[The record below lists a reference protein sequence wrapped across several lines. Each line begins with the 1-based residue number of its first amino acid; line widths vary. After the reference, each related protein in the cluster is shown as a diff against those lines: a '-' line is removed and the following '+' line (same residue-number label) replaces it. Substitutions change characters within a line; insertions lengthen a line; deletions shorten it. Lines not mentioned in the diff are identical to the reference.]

1 MSPFLSLSEYWS
13 TIQRLNNHG
22 CTLILEGNYE
32 EANRIFTLAI
42 TRYKQVAAGA
52 ATTSTSTRP
61 STAATPSVSSSASSA
76 GQDRMSMSMA
86 GVGVMETT
94 PFSRPS
100 PSAHPQQYQYHQ
112 EQEQT
117 PAPFS
122 FAAASSTPQVQEQ
135 EQDPINDDDSCFEVD
150 DDDDDDH
157 WEEYDVDEEDE
168 MIPLPMAIDASSSST
183 GSTRTATRSTV
194 SSLSSPTGTGTGTTG
209 ATDGPHGI
217 RRMTA
222 ISQLF
227 VIPYCGSSPPPPQ
240 QKQDHQANSKKK
252 KMALHYNSHEVYSLP
267 IVMTDE
273 EWDVSLM
280 DDKSFVL
287 IYNTAL
293 CNHLYGMKLL
303 VLIQDHLEEDEAR
316 RRRDHPHRP
325 QQMYPDHRSEQH
337 EREMEFRF
345 LSATCKRSFEVAK
358 SLYRLAISN
367 VHSIVHGV
375 DALCYVALFNNISH
389 TCKTLYGYESEEAGD
404 YDILLLKAIFW
415 WRDTNPTASPST
427 PSPRLPSTIHN
438 NAEDGSATPDARSR
452 HPHPANPEVEER
464 RSLPRSTQ
472 SSSRRNP
479 IATNTNTDTD
489 TNTNTASYADTDGE
503 IIDAFLENVFYLLG
517 AQESLVPAAA
527 A

>member
-1 MSPFLSLSEYWS
+1 
-13 TIQRLNNHG
+13 
-22 CTLILEGNYE
+22 
-32 EANRIFTLAI
+32 
-42 TRYKQVAAGA
+42 
-52 ATTSTSTRP
+52 
-61 STAATPSVSSSASSA
+61 
-76 GQDRMSMSMA
+76 MSMA
-86 GVGVMETT
+86 GVGVMETM

-100 PSAHPQQYQYHQ
+100 PAAHPQQYQYQQ

-157 WEEYDVDEEDE
+157 WEEYDVDEEDAE

-183 GSTRTATRSTV
+183 RSTRTATRSTV
-194 SSLSSPTGTGTGTTG
+194 SSLSSPTGTGADTTG

-227 VIPYCGSSPPPPQ
+227 VIPYSGSSPPPPPQ
-240 QKQDHQANSKKK
+240 PKQDHQANSKKK
-252 KMALHYNSHEVYSLP
+252 TMALHYNSHEVYSLP

-316 RRRDHPHRP
+316 RRRDHPPHRP
-325 QQMYPDHRSEQH
+325 QPMYPDHRSEQH

-479 IATNTNTDTD
+479 IATNTNT
-489 TNTNTASYADTDGE
+489 NTNTASYADTDGE